1 MLPPLFGG
9 QIKGNNEMRKQASYL
24 DFLRCSSGHTL
35 RTIVLKTCC
44 YRLLETRSFDNAF
57 LVFGLTF
64 SHHGT

>member
-1 MLPPLFGG
+1 MLPPFFGG

-35 RTIVLKTCC
+35 RTIVLKMCC
-44 YRLLETRSFDNAF
+44 YRLLETGSFDNAF

-64 SHHGT
+64 SHHGS